1 MSELLGTLVF
11 ALIAIYAILA
21 AQFRSYLQPLVV
33 MSVIGFGYIGV
44 VLGMFVLGYPLTM
57 YVFYAMIGLAGIVVN
72 DSLVL
77 IDFVNQERAGGLPI
91 GEAVGR
97 ACRLRFRPIVLTTL
111 TTIAGLL
118 PMALGIG
125 GTHPVYGPFAA
136 AIVFGLAVA
145 SGLTLFT
152 VPALY
157 LALDSFEGRVRG
169 ALGRAAA

>member
-1 MSELLGTLVF
+1 
-11 ALIAIYAILA
+11 
-21 AQFRSYLQPLVV
+21 
-33 MSVIGFGYIGV
+33 
-44 VLGMFVLGYPLTM
+44 M

-77 IDFVNQERAGGLPI
+77 IDFVNQERTGGLEI